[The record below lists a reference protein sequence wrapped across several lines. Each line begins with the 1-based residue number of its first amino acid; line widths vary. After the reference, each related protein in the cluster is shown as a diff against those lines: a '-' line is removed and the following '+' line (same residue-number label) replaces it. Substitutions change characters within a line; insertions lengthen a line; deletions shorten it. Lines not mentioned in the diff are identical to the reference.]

1 MLFFWLRM
9 ARIRSRESLR
19 QLRVDGV
26 DGVDGV
32 VESLRHVGVEV
43 SRGGR

>member
-26 DGVDGV
+26 DGV